1 MKENSK
7 GIYLLALRL
16 TKNLRITP
24 GRLPETTFPS
34 GLYLYVGRSKNSLQ
48 GRIKRHLRK
57 QKKTFWH
64 IDYLL
69 SKSRIEDI
77 WIKLGC
83 FDECQITHKI
93 HHLFRHSRHLV
104 NKFGASDCRCPG
116 HLLYLGK
123 EGMNTDSLENKLGLE
138 RIALDEAQI

>member
-1 MKENSK
+1 MKDNNK

-16 TKNLRITP
+16 SKSLRITP
-24 GRLPETTFPS
+24 GQLPETTFPS
-34 GLYLYVGRSKNSLQ
+34 GHYLYVGRSKDSLQ
-48 GRIKRHLRK
+48 GRIRRHLRK

-69 SKSRIEDI
+69 SRARIENI
-77 WIKLGC
+77 WIKPGD

-93 HHLFRHSRHLV
+93 HHLFCHARYPV

-123 EGMNTDSLENKLGLE
+123 DGMNTDSLENTLALE
-138 RIALDEAQI
+138 RMALDEAQV